1 MSRYSVK
8 QLFKLHASYFAKFD
22 CQNWIKGEIYFQRQ
36 KISKATFKIWKS
48 LPLPFFLFL
57 NLTTAEKM
65 GLNLI
70 EKCTGNS
77 KSLLPSGTRHSHKC
91 CPLSMVEIEV
101 SHASWS
107 VYIFFFS
114 EKPRTAFQN
123 ASCPFWMHVQFFDR
137 QGTQHIFSF
146 NLANGV

>member
-57 NLTTAEKM
+57 FLNLTTAEKM

-70 EKCTGNS
+70 ENCTGNS

-107 VYIFFFS
+107 VYIFFFLKNPEPLFKMPAVHS
-114 EKPRTAFQN
+114 ECMYNFLIDKEHN
-123 ASCPFWMHVQFFDR
+123 
-137 QGTQHIFSF
+137 ISF
-146 NLANGV
+146 HLT